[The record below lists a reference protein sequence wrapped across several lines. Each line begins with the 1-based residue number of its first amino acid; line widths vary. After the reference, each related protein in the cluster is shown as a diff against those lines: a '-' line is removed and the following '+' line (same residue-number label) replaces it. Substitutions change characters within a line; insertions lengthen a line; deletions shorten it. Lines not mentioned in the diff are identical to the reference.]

1 VRLSMKYA
9 LLERE
14 QRFLLAEVPKDVEHI
29 SAKEIYDRYLVG
41 TGLRLRVVKEP
52 DGMPV
57 LKLGQKVRL
66 DGPPPQAVAHTT
78 MYLNEEDYGV
88 LAALPAAE
96 LTKSRRVAVVKGTT
110 VAVDEFHGRL
120 EGLVLAEIDLGEVGE
135 VQSSPP
141 QTLADVTEDERFTGG
156 ALATTSADS
165 LQRMLSDF
173 RL

>member
-1 VRLSMKYA
+1 M
-9 LLERE
+9 
-14 QRFLLAEVPKDVEHI
+14 
-29 SAKEIYDRYLVG
+29 
-41 TGLRLRVVKEP
+41 
-52 DGMPV
+52 
-57 LKLGQKVRL
+57 
-66 DGPPPQAVAHTT
+66 
-78 MYLNEEDYGV
+78 